1 MSRTNSSTPAFAYTT
16 AVPKNN
22 VSKPCSL
29 AMRRSAHASIGLVCP
44 RMFYHL
50 HALASDFTVG
60 QLETSPL
67 VVRWCFPPP
76 EGVEVSPRAIQ
87 ADPVQW
93 DPEGEAMSTPNQS
106 YEVGGGP
113 SQWGSQKE
121 LRWYALHTRARHEKA
136 IERRLRD
143 QGMETFVPTTIQVH
157 RWSDRK
163 KKVEVPLFSCYVFVR
178 CALSAEDR
186 TRVYQVE
193 SVHGFVGTRGTSLPI
208 PDEQI
213 ESIQKVLTQTAPWR
227 SYPFLKVGQRVR
239 IRGGAMDGV
248 EGVFLSENGD
258 HSLIISVD
266 AIQRSM
272 AVRIDGYDVEPV

>member
-1 MSRTNSSTPAFAYTT
+1 
-16 AVPKNN
+16 
-22 VSKPCSL
+22 
-29 AMRRSAHASIGLVCP
+29 
-44 RMFYHL
+44 
-50 HALASDFTVG
+50 
-60 QLETSPL
+60 
-67 VVRWCFPPP
+67 
-76 EGVEVSPRAIQ
+76 
-87 ADPVQW
+87 
-93 DPEGEAMSTPNQS
+93 MSTSNQS
-106 YEVGGGP
+106 YEVGDKLNP
-113 SQWGSQKE
+113 LLSQEE

-136 IERRLRD
+136 IEHRLRD
-143 QGMETFVPTTIQVH
+143 HGLETFVPTTVEVH

-178 CALSAEDR
+178 CALSEKDR
-186 TRVYQVE
+186 TLVYQIE
-193 SVHGFVGTRGTSLPI
+193 SVHGFVGSRGSSLPI

-213 ESIQKVLTQTAPWR
+213 EGIQKVLAQSAPWR

-239 IRGGAMDGV
+239 VRGGAMDGV

>member
-1 MSRTNSSTPAFAYTT
+1 
-16 AVPKNN
+16 
-22 VSKPCSL
+22 
-29 AMRRSAHASIGLVCP
+29 
-44 RMFYHL
+44 
-50 HALASDFTVG
+50 
-60 QLETSPL
+60 
-67 VVRWCFPPP
+67 
-76 EGVEVSPRAIQ
+76 
-87 ADPVQW
+87 
-93 DPEGEAMSTPNQS
+93 MSTSNQS
-106 YEVGGGP
+106 YEMDGGLNP
-113 SQWGSQKE
+113 SISQDG

-136 IERRLRD
+136 IERRLRE
-143 QGMETFVPTTIQVH
+143 QGMETFVPTTTEVH

-178 CALSAEDR
+178 CALTAEDR

-193 SVHGFVGTRGTSLPI
+193 SVHGFVGSRGSSLPI

-213 ESIQKVLTQTAPWR
+213 ESIQKVLSQTAPWR

-239 IRGGAMDGV
+239 VRGGAMDGV

>member
-1 MSRTNSSTPAFAYTT
+1 MSTANQISEVGNGAQSTPSELVLPTT
-16 AVPKNN
+16 T
-22 VSKPCSL
+22 
-29 AMRRSAHASIGLVCP
+29 H
-44 RMFYHL
+44 
-50 HALASDFTVG
+50 
-60 QLETSPL
+60 
-67 VVRWCFPPP
+67 
-76 EGVEVSPRAIQ
+76 
-87 ADPVQW
+87 
-93 DPEGEAMSTPNQS
+93 
-106 YEVGGGP
+106 
-113 SQWGSQKE
+113 
-121 LRWYALHTRARHEKA
+121 WYALHTKARHEKA
-136 IERRLRD
+136 IERRLSE
-143 QGMETFVPTTIQVH
+143 QGMETFVPTTMEVH

-178 CALSAEDR
+178 CSLSAEDR
-186 TRVYQVE
+186 KRVYQVE
-193 SVHGFVGTRGTSLPI
+193 SVHGFVGSRGASLPI

-239 IRGGAMDGV
+239 VRGGAMDGV

>member
-1 MSRTNSSTPAFAYTT
+1 LLSS
-16 AVPKNN
+16 
-22 VSKPCSL
+22 
-29 AMRRSAHASIGLVCP
+29 
-44 RMFYHL
+44 
-50 HALASDFTVG
+50 
-60 QLETSPL
+60 
-67 VVRWCFPPP
+67 P
-76 EGVEVSPRAIQ
+76 EGVEEIPHAIQ
-87 ADPVQW
+87 AEPAQW

-106 YEVGGGP
+106 YEAGSGL
-113 SQWGSQKE
+113 SQWVSQEE

-143 QGMETFVPTTIQVH
+143 QGMETFVPTTIQVR

-163 KKVEVPLFSCYVFVR
+163 KKVEVPLFNCYVFVR

-186 TRVYQVE
+186 TRVYRVE
-193 SVHGFVGTRGTSLPI
+193 SVHGFVGVRGASLPI

-213 ESIQKVLTQTAPWR
+213 ESIRKVLAQSAAWR

-239 IRGGAMDGV
+239 VRGGAMDGV

>member
-1 MSRTNSSTPAFAYTT
+1 M
-16 AVPKNN
+16 
-22 VSKPCSL
+22 
-29 AMRRSAHASIGLVCP
+29 
-44 RMFYHL
+44 
-50 HALASDFTVG
+50 
-60 QLETSPL
+60 
-67 VVRWCFPPP
+67 
-76 EGVEVSPRAIQ
+76 
-87 ADPVQW
+87 QW

-106 YEVGGGP
+106 YEVGDKLNP
-113 SQWGSQKE
+113 LLSQEE

-136 IERRLRD
+136 IEHRLRD
-143 QGMETFVPTTIQVH
+143 HGLETFVPTTVEVH

-178 CALSAEDR
+178 CALSEKDR
-186 TRVYQVE
+186 TLVYQIE
-193 SVHGFVGTRGTSLPI
+193 SVHGFVGSRGSSLPI

-213 ESIQKVLTQTAPWR
+213 EGIQKVLAQSAPWR

-239 IRGGAMDGV
+239 VRGGAMDGV